1 MPEQSLYIR
10 SHFASE
16 AQFRSVAQ
24 KFVLEEMC
32 SRRVKFF
39 TWRKAMIR
47 FNFHF
52 CSVSVCAICFFF
64 WKINQYVETNRE
76 FYLRHYYA
84 VRAFWGSGSR
94 KIKWDLFYLQP
105 IQFSSNFLFFLGLFF
120 FVANFHG
127 KTLFTHLLFFFC
139 VWTVCS
145 ILGGNIAF
153 HGYATILGVFWVSW
167 KSWSI
172 PHCPSYCSK
181 AWGFT
186 WESVKCES
194 IASKGRCKKFFLRL
208 SPK

>member
-127 KTLFTHLLFFFC
+127 KTLFTHLLLFFC
-139 VWTVCS
+139 GWTVCS

-167 KSWSI
+167 NALRIS
-172 PHCPSYCSK
+172 
-181 AWGFT
+181 
-186 WESVKCES
+186 
-194 IASKGRCKKFFLRL
+194 RL
-208 SPK
+208 SSMITWNFRLDWLCS